1 MAGQVA
7 LSAVILRSCG
17 AGRLAMRVCMW
28 TGSIVLLITDL
39 ILSIGQVAFYC
50 GSEVLLGAIIGAA
63 FHWAEA
69 VVLPLVIRPVDPACK
84 WASSLPLNHGYQIAS
99 VRFRPI
105 SPLPMPPGESRLTR
119 STADP
124 QPVKRELARAWIL
137 VEKPPRERPR
147 ACFCVPP
154 FAPAAQMMGPDDG
167 AVDGPG

>member
-28 TGSIVLLITDL
+28 TGSIVLLIADL
-39 ILSIGQVAFYC
+39 TLSIGQVAFYC

-84 WASSLPLNHGYQIAS
+84 WASPLPLNHGYQVAS
-99 VRFRPI
+99 VGFRRNLAI
-105 SPLPMPPGESRLTR
+105 GARVGEGPESTHFGRSLRSSRKAALGHR
-119 STADP
+119 S
-124 QPVKRELARAWIL
+124 KSS
-137 VEKPPRERPR
+137 PR
-147 ACFCVPP
+147 A
-154 FAPAAQMMGPDDG
+154 
-167 AVDGPG
+167 